1 MAVQSTSI
9 RQRTLRLP
17 AQALLMA
24 LVVGIF
30 VAAAVGL
37 IRGESHLAST
47 NAVQVQTV
55 QGSFQPSGDGQSAYQ
70 RTGEKLQQVSP
81 RVLDTSR

>member
-1 MAVQSTSI
+1 MAVQSTSL

-24 LVVGIF
+24 LIAGIF
-30 VAAAVGL
+30 LAAVIGL
-37 IRGESHLAST
+37 VHGEGHLAST